1 MSILLQDLT
10 VLNTVFILV
19 FMKTVKTREFI
30 FRISGEKNK
39 ETAQTDLQDFVKRQF
54 ALLIKKNLRIPVSTY
69 QL

>member
-1 MSILLQDLT
+1 
-10 VLNTVFILV
+10 
-19 FMKTVKTREFI
+19 MKTVKTREFI

>member
-10 VLNTVFILV
+10 VSDTLFILI

-54 ALLIKKNLRIPVSTY
+54 ALLVKKNLRIPVSAY